1 VRASAV
7 VVSVRRLGKG
17 APGNKGKDGT
27 ETIVSV
33 TVSADDE
40 ASSGGKPAMTCEWV
54 TRQYAK

>member
-1 VRASAV
+1 VRWWSACGAW
-7 VVSVRRLGKG
+7 GKV
-17 APGNKGKDGT
+17 PGNKGKDGT